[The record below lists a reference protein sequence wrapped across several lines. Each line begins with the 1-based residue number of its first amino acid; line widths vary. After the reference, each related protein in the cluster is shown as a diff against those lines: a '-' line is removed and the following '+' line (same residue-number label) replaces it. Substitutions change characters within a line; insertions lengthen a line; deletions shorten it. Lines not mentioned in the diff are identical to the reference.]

1 MYSGLCGIEM
11 KLSGVKLAGWL
22 TGLLAGWPAEGDDA
36 AAVNALCCT
45 RLKQVPLTLAK
56 QAVDRVFCPPTMT
69 PSPPN
74 ENIISPNLLLLLGG
88 PPVSSSFPFKSLFV
102 DFLPT
107 IQGGKHPQGN
117 DSERQQ
123 KSDRGGGR
131 TQARENRGQAPANPH
146 VSSPESMAQ
155 DVTQAQ
161 PPTSPTT
168 ASSGLPATSGLSIT
182 TAKPPALSACKA
194 KRTSKGSAVSEST
207 TRTSGTGSEKP
218 RFSADSQLQWRAVR
232 TVPTWVQRHE
242 DEGEQADHSPM
253 LPPPAH
259 RTPQKSVWDNRR
271 ENVPVTPRSATAHEG
286 SRWRNFAEQSSGRPF
301 TAASERKDL
310 EVGAVW
316 GDEGLSTPWLANKGE
331 GEGEDVEDGAGAI
344 FGITARQRQIWYKR
358 FHIVLLNNPMV
369 PLTFRAIIWIVSLF
383 ALSFSASIYVLSAR
397 NHSKQLPSTV
407 LAIVVDAVALV
418 YIIYITY
425 DEYSGKPLGLR
436 SPKAKIRL
444 IMFDLVFI
452 IFDSANLSLA
462 FDTLND
468 VQQSCSTAT
477 GLLDGSLA
485 NPICSRQRA
494 LASFLFLALCA
505 WVSTFTVSVFRLVER
520 VSRTNA

>member
-1 MYSGLCGIEM
+1 
-11 KLSGVKLAGWL
+11 
-22 TGLLAGWPAEGDDA
+22 
-36 AAVNALCCT
+36 
-45 RLKQVPLTLAK
+45 
-56 QAVDRVFCPPTMT
+56 
-69 PSPPN
+69 
-74 ENIISPNLLLLLGG
+74 
-88 PPVSSSFPFKSLFV
+88 
-102 DFLPT
+102 
-107 IQGGKHPQGN
+107 
-117 DSERQQ
+117 
-123 KSDRGGGR
+123 
-131 TQARENRGQAPANPH
+131 
-146 VSSPESMAQ
+146 MAQ

-168 ASSGLPATSGLSIT
+168 TTGLPATSAMTST
-182 TAKPPALSACKA
+182 STPAAAKPAALSSCKA
-194 KRTSKGSAVSEST
+194 KRISKGSAVSEST
-207 TRTSGTGSEKP
+207 RTSGTSSEKP

-232 TVPTWVQRHE
+232 TVPTWVQRYE
-242 DEGEQADHSPM
+242 DEDEHADQSPM
-253 LPPPAH
+253 LPPPTH
-259 RTPQKSVWDNRR
+259 KTPQKSVWDNRR
-271 ENVPVTPRSATAHEG
+271 ENLPVTPRSAAANEG
-286 SRWRNFAEQSSGRPF
+286 SRWRNFVEQSSGRPF

-316 GDEGLSTPWLANKGE
+316 GDEGLSSPWLANKGE
-331 GEGEDVEDGAGAI
+331 GEGDHVEDDARAI

-358 FHIVLLNNPMV
+358 FHLVLLNNPMV

-383 ALSFSASIYVLSAR
+383 ALSFSASIYVMSAR
-397 NHSKQLPSTV
+397 NHAKQQPSTV

-462 FDTLND
+462 FDTLYD
-468 VQQSCSTAT
+468 VSQSCASPITSTT
-477 GLLDGSLA
+477 LTGSLLTD